1 MPLDE
6 HETKQCCV
14 DGVPGPPGHP
24 GVNGIPG
31 LPGSR
36 GEKGAMGSEGPTG
49 PVGPPGPV
57 SGGVVYTRW
66 GKQTCPDTEGT
77 QLLYAGRAGGSNYHT
92 DGGASNYLCM
102 PDDPEY
108 AEYTAGVQG
117 WSQVYGVEMEP
128 RNGPLR
134 AVHNEN
140 APCAVCYTPHR
151 TTMLMIPAKLSCP
164 SNWIRE
170 YQGYLMSATSK
181 CGYADKRT
189 MFECV
194 DRNPDTVPR
203 NGGDNGPSGAAVF
216 YHNEAACSGLSC
228 PPYDPEKE
236 LMCVVCTK

>member
-1 MPLDE
+1 MPRDKRQGEYCLD
-6 HETKQCCV
+6 
-14 DGVPGPPGHP
+14 GS
-24 GVNGIPG
+24 PG
-31 LPGSR
+31 LPGPS
-36 GEKGAMGSEGPTG
+36 GSPGTPG
-49 PVGPPGPV
+49 LPGPRGGSCTV

-66 GKQTCPDTEGT
+66 GKQTYPDTEGT
-77 QLLYAGRAGGSNYHT
+77 QLLYAGRAGGSHYPT
-92 DGGASNYLCM
+92 AGGASNYLCM

-151 TTMLMIPAKLSCP
+151 TTVLMIPAKRSCP

-170 YQGYLMSATSK
+170 YQGYLMCATSK
-181 CGYADKRT
+181 SGYADKRT

-194 DRNPDTVPR
+194 DINPDTVPGNSR
-203 NGGDNGPSGAAVF
+203 DNGPSGTAVF

-236 LMCVVCTK
+236 LTCVVCTK